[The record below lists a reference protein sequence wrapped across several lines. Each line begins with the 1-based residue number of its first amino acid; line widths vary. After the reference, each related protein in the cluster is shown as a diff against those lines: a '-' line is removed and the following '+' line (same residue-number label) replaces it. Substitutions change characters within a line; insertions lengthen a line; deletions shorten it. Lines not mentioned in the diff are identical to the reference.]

1 MITRGIGFFFL
12 QKKTLLLL
20 LLLLLCLFTIPLH
33 MKSQALFLSFQGYE
47 VILDKFQ
54 SFFFL
59 FSKIKIISC

>member
-12 QKKTLLLL
+12 QKKTL